1 MRKYEE
7 ITKRFVFLNRKL
19 HQQVFREGAQK
30 KIQYMVFFFRLKYD
44 MTTS

>member
-1 MRKYEE
+1 MVRKYEE

-30 KIQYMVFFFRLKYD
+30 KDSVHGVFFSFEV
-44 MTTS
+44 